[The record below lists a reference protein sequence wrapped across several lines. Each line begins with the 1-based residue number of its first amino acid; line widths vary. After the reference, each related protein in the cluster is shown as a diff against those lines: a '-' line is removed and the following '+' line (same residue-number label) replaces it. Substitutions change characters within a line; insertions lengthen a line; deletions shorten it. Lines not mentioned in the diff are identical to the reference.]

1 MRRILLVVTL
11 GTMLLAGL
19 TVFHDSISAQGMKAK
34 TGGKSQVEHGA
45 YLVQLGGC
53 DHCHSPKMMGPKGP
67 VLHPTKILSGYPAE
81 TKLPPV
87 PAGVI
92 GPQAW
97 GALTTNDLTA
107 WVGPWGTS
115 FAANL
120 TPDPASGIGGWT
132 EEMFIKTLRTGKH
145 LGTGREILPP
155 MPWQAIGQSTDQ
167 DLKDMFAYL
176 KSLPPVSNVVPQPVP
191 PGGKSN

>member
-1 MRRILLVVTL
+1 MRRTLLVVAL
-11 GTMLLAGL
+11 GIMVVAGL
-19 TVFHDSISAQGMKAK
+19 TVLHDSLSAQGMKAK

-53 DHCHSPKMMGPKGP
+53 NDCHSPKMMGPKGP
-67 VLHPTKILSGYPAE
+67 VLHPTKILSGHPADA
-81 TKLPPV
+81 KLPPL
-87 PAGVI
+87 PQGVV

-97 GALTTNDLTA
+97 GAITTNDLTA

-155 MPWQAIGQSTDQ
+155 MPWQGIGQSTDQ
-167 DLKDMFAYL
+167 DLKDIFAYL
-176 KSLPPVSNVVPQPVP
+176 KSLPPVANVVPQPIP